1 MRILFVDDDPDICHL
16 YRLFFAKQGHLA
28 HVASNGR
35 DAVMA
40 VRSKEFNVIVMD
52 VAMPEMNGWEA
63 ARQIR
68 QLDHGHKVP
77 LILLSGYN
85 AEEDHQKA
93 KEVGADTLLSKPILP
108 EELLQHL
115 LAYNGQQVG
124 SLTK

>member
-40 VRSKEFNVIVMD
+40 VRHMEFDVIVMD

-68 QLDHGHKVP
+68 QLEHGRTVS
-77 LILLSGYN
+77 LILLTGYN
-85 AEEDHQKA
+85 IEEDY
-93 KEVGADTLLSKPILP
+93 KETEEVDAVQVLCKPIPP
-108 EELLQHL
+108 EELLQHI
-115 LAYNGQQVG
+115 LAYSGQSG
-124 SLTK
+124 RS